1 MRKTPPNW
9 LIWVLAGIVLVI
21 FVGFS
26 AGLAVT
32 TFRQRASAPQP
43 TRTPLALPTASRPG
57 RTATR
62 PAATA
67 TAAISAP
74 ATPTTSTS
82 LPTSEAPTREPP
94 TATPLP
100 SPPPPTPTAERAC
113 TLPVAPEFTE
123 LFDAQVLG
131 CPAADVA
138 TVWGAWETFEH
149 GAMLWRSD
157 TDAAYVLF
165 DDGRW
170 LEIAERWDGSAVTG
184 RGAPPAGLTAP
195 QRGFGWVWSRRDD
208 VFAGLGWATAAERG
222 FCAAVQPFEH
232 GFILR
237 SSAVASCTSDNLYN
251 FATSPAW
258 LPITLIVYPAGW
270 SETRPAETARVSNTV
285 RPLEQGVF
293 TAPQLDTIVLDGY
306 PDEWPDAWQPVTAVV
321 EGANNWIGKAD
332 LAGEFQVAWAPAGIY
347 LAVRVIDDVYQT
359 GPDGADMW
367 RGDSL
372 EINFDR
378 DLIDDADAST
388 SDADDYQ
395 IGLSYGPNLALMRAY
410 RWLPFAK
417 EGALT
422 VTGAVISTIDGYT
435 VEALIPW
442 GVFEVP
448 ATGLAPGRAFGFNL
462 ALNDN
467 DDAAAASQ
475 QTVAASSPARTTYDN
490 PSQWGELVL
499 Q

>member
-1 MRKTPPNW
+1 MRQTPPNW
-9 LIWVLAGIVLVI
+9 LIWVLAGIVLVV

-32 TFRQRASAPQP
+32 TFRQRASAPRP

-57 RTATR
+57 QTATR

-74 ATPTTSTS
+74 ATASASTA
-82 LPTSEAPTREPP
+82 LPTHEPP
-94 TATPLP
+94 TAKPPTETPPP
-100 SPPPPTPTAERAC
+100 SPAPTATAERAC
-113 TLPVAPEFTE
+113 PQPVAPEFVD
-123 LFDAQVLG
+123 LFDARVLG
-131 CPAADVA
+131 CPTANVA
-138 TVWGAWETFEH
+138 TVWGAWETFER

-157 TDAAYVLF
+157 TDAAYVLL

-208 VFAGLGWATAAERG
+208 VFAGLGWATAAEKG
-222 FCAAVQPFEH
+222 FCATVQPFER

-270 SETRPAETARVSNTV
+270 SETRPDVTARTSSTV
-285 RPLEQGVF
+285 RPLEQGIF
-293 TAPQLDTIVLDGY
+293 AAPQLDTIVLDGY
-306 PDEWPDAWQPVTAVV
+306 PDEWPDAWQPLTAVV
-321 EGANNWIGKAD
+321 EGAHNWTGEAD

-347 LAVRVIDDVYQT
+347 LAVRVTDDVYQA
-359 GPDGADMW
+359 GPDGSEMW

-378 DLIDDADAST
+378 VLTDDADTAA

-395 IGLSYGPNLALMRAY
+395 IGLSYGPNLAQMRAY
-410 RWLPFAK
+410 CWLPFAK

-422 VTGAVISTIDGYT
+422 VTGAAISTANGYT

-442 GVFEVP
+442 SVFEVP
-448 ATGLAPGRAFGFNL
+448 ASGLAPGRAFGFNL

-467 DDAAAASQ
+467 DDTAAASQ
-475 QTVAASSPARTTYDN
+475 QTVVASSPARMTYDN